1 MKKMIFTL
9 TLFAAAIVAIATYSR
24 VLPKIA
30 FAESPQAKDQANEER
45 AIRELNAAVEA
56 GWNKHDAP
64 VLDQA
69 FVKDCEP
76 GNAFGERISGHDK
89 LVKTHPALFAR
100 ALRGKCQR
108 L

>member
-56 GWNKHDAP
+56 GWNKHGAP
-64 VLDQA
+64 VMDPA
-69 FVKDCEP
+69 FVKDCNLLNVL
-76 GNAFGERISGHDK
+76 GVGISRHGK
-89 LVKTHPALFAR
+89 LVKIHAELVRVP
-100 ALRGKCQR
+100 LR
-108 L
+108 